1 MLEHRTLLES
11 PFAVA
16 SAVRCPGLTSA
27 RCPEEQVS
35 GAAVVLVRRGVFRR
49 TADGRPAL
57 ADVTTGYLQRP
68 GESQRIDHPA
78 GGDVCTAIAVADD
91 LADRLAHAGPIRVTA
106 AADLAHR
113 RLLADPGED
122 RAADLIASL
131 LPAPAP
137 HPATDDVR
145 ALLHADPSCDL
156 TTLAAVVGW
165 SPWHLSRVFHRSTGS
180 TLSAYRRR
188 LRVRAALDALSA
200 GAPLAAAANESG
212 FADQAHMTRAIRSE
226 TGHTPGHLAV
236 LLRAGDDDRTRAIS
250 GEGPP
255 GSSGSI
261 GLSRGRGL

>member
-16 SAVRCPGLTSA
+16 AEVRCPGLSSA
-27 RCPEEQVS
+27 RGAEEQAG

-57 ADVTTGYLQRP
+57 ADVTTGYVQRP

-78 GGDVCTAIAVADD
+78 GGDVCTSIAVSED
-91 LADRLAHAGPIRVTA
+91 LADRLGHAGPIRVSA

-113 RLLADPGED
+113 CFLADPSDD

-131 LPAPAP
+131 LPAPPP
-137 HPATDDVR
+137 HPSTDDVR

-156 TTLAAVVGW
+156 TTLAAAVGW

-188 LRVRAALDALSA
+188 LRVRAALEALSA
-200 GAPLAAAANESG
+200 GASLAAVAGETG

-226 TGHTPGHLAV
+226 TGHTPGHLA
-236 LLRAGDDDRTRAIS
+236 LLVRT
-250 GEGPP
+250 G
-255 GSSGSI
+255 SGSPP
-261 GLSRGRGL
+261 R